1 MEVKLKKGDI
11 VTNIVS
17 VRSNAVVNESRGWQ
31 TIDPGHVGVVLEVRQ
46 TELNAQYNKSGD
58 GDVYVDVMMSTDGGP
73 WRAGNYLQGFFAKVP
88 HATIAE
94 A

>member
-1 MEVKLKKGDI
+1 MKVKLKKGDV

-17 VRSNAVVNESRGWQ
+17 VRSNAVVNERTGQ
-31 TIDPGHVGVVLEVRQ
+31 QPIEAGHVGVVLEVRQ
-46 TELNAQYNKSGD
+46 TELNARYNKSGK
-58 GDVYVDVMMSTDGGP
+58 GDVYVDVMISTGGGP
-73 WRAGNYLQGFFAKVP
+73 WKAGNYLQGIFTKVP